1 MKNVIVIFS
10 FLFFSTSLQ
19 AKSDPVK
26 VLIIDGYSNHDWRYT
41 TEVIQTMLVNSGF
54 CEVDISTAPTNN
66 SPDYNSWNPDFS
78 KYDVVVQNVNSLGN
92 GNSWPKPVQTK
103 FENYMKN
110 GGGMFVFHSANNS
123 FPEWEGYNKM
133 IGLGWRNA
141 NQGIAIEIKDN
152 KMVKIPSGEGENT
165 SHGPRVDLVVNLLKS
180 HPINKGFPAKW
191 KTPDIELYTYAR
203 GPAENIEV
211 LSFTF
216 DSKTNKNWPV
226 DWVVNYGKGRVYNST
241 FGHLWNDL
249 RMPPSVQCV
258 GFQTTFL
265 RAVQWVAG
273 KKITVKVPQNFPSE
287 NEVSLNPFELVY
299 DEKDGWEDL
308 FNGLNLDGWE
318 IKCRAEDKGKEF
330 WTVKN
335 GVIECNSIGR
345 PDHHYF
351 WLMHKNEYADF
362 NLRLKFQIFKSSN
375 GNSGIQFR
383 SRYDSSEKAREG
395 GWLNGPQVDIH
406 PPTPFRAGLI
416 YDETDGV
423 NRWIHPSMPDW
434 KISENDVP
442 KSALQTKLVYA
453 DENQDAWNTM
463 EIVCEGMKIRT
474 FVNGKMVTNFDA
486 TGILNDAVHKEKNV
500 GTSGQIALQLHSSD
514 ELLIRYKD
522 LKIRGIFSDATIGW

>member
-141 NQGIAIEIKDN
+141 DQGVAIEIKDN

-351 WLMHKNEYADF
+351 WLMHKNEYSDF
-362 NLRLKFQIFKSSN
+362 NLRLKFQIFKSST